1 MTRSP
6 SAWAAG
12 AKCTAGEGPRRVC
25 ISQDREPGIWKV
37 VYSLRCSV
45 HELEKGVRLTKD
57 SGRTGYNVGLRWTY
71 VVQHP
76 LSSAGLQ

>member
-45 HELEKGVRLTKD
+45 HELEKGVRLTRRFRQD
-57 SGRTGYNVGLRWTY
+57 R
-71 VVQHP
+71 VQRRLEMDIRGATP
-76 LSSAGLQ
+76 SF